1 MRQASDPDF
10 APPVE
15 EGMIYAFQDEKGET
29 VNLEFLGLILHND
42 RRYGF
47 FVPDAEHDEAPGEV
61 MILEVTALDE
71 DDQPEAFELL
81 VDEAIAAEVYEKFKR
96 ITAGMYDFSEYVHF
110 S

>member
-1 MRQASDPDF
+1 
-10 APPVE
+10 
-15 EGMIYAFQDEKGET
+15 MIYAFQDEKGET
-29 VNLEFLGLILHND
+29 VNLEFLGLILHNN

-47 FVPDAEHDEAPGEV
+47 FVPDAEHYEAPGEV

-96 ITAGMYDFSEYVHF
+96 ITAGMYDFSE
-110 S
+110 

>member
-15 EGMIYAFQDEKGET
+15 EGAIYSFQDEAGEV

-47 FVPDAEHDEAPGEV
+47 FFPTAQDGVATEGGEV
-61 MILEVTALDE
+61 VILEVTALDD
-71 DDQPEAFELL
+71 DDQPESFELL
-81 VDEAIAAEVYEKFKR
+81 IDEGIAAEVYEKFKR
-96 ITAGMYDFSEYVHF
+96 ATAGMYDFS
-110 S
+110 

>member
-71 DDQPEAFELL
+71 DDQPEAFELSL
-81 VDEAIAAEVYEKFKR
+81 LRSTRSSSASLQGCMTFPNKF
-96 ITAGMYDFSEYVHF
+96 IFS
-110 S
+110 

>member
-29 VNLEFLGLILHND
+29 VNLEFLGLVLHNG

-47 FVPDAEHDEAPGEV
+47 FVPDTEHDEAPVEV

-96 ITAGMYDFSEYVHF
+96 ITAGMYDFSE
-110 S
+110 

>member
-29 VNLEFLGLILHND
+29 VNLEFLGLVLHNG

-47 FVPDAEHDEAPGEV
+47 FVPDTEHDEAPGEV
-61 MILEVTALDE
+61 MILEVTVLDE

-96 ITAGMYDFSEYVHF
+96 ITAGMYDFSE
-110 S
+110 

>member
-47 FVPDAEHDEAPGEV
+47 FVPDAEHDEALGEV

-96 ITAGMYDFSEYVHF
+96 ITAGMYDFSE
-110 S
+110 

>member
-47 FVPDAEHDEAPGEV
+47 FAPGEV

-96 ITAGMYDFSEYVHF
+96 ITAGMYDFSE
-110 S
+110 

>member
-47 FVPDAEHDEAPGEV
+47 FVPDAEYDEAPGEV

-96 ITAGMYDFSEYVHF
+96 ITAGMYDFSE
-110 S
+110 

>member
-10 APPVE
+10 TPPVE

-29 VNLEFLGLILHND
+29 INLEFLGLILHND

-96 ITAGMYDFSEYVHF
+96 ITAGMYDFSE
-110 S
+110 

>member
-29 VNLEFLGLILHND
+29 INLEFLGLILHND

-47 FVPDAEHDEAPGEV
+47 FVPDAEHEFAVQLLLREN
-61 MILEVTALDE
+61 
-71 DDQPEAFELL
+71 ELIRKSHTSL
-81 VDEAIAAEVYEKFKR
+81 R
-96 ITAGMYDFSEYVHF
+96 
-110 S
+110 

>member
-29 VNLEFLGLILHND
+29 INLEFLGLILHND

-47 FVPDAEHDEAPGEV
+47 FVPDAEHDEAPGEGMSLDV
-61 MILEVTALDE
+61 PALD
-71 DDQPEAFELL
+71 
-81 VDEAIAAEVYEKFKR
+81 
-96 ITAGMYDFSEYVHF
+96 
-110 S
+110 